1 MCDAPGTVGPTIGVT
16 RHVCFIDNDLSLGR
30 PRADQL
36 HSELWRRRWQRPEMP
51 CSGERD
57 AVGGAAARDRD
68 LVRARAQQHL
78 CGASAGGAASCAYSR
93 LHGLRPA
100 VRVVRPMRGDCLWVC
115 SVRELLHMRRVQRA
129 VREKFELA
137 CDDDLT
143 PYLRVGRALITGGT
157 KATSRL
163 TNILEFPI
171 KWLAGLPCAVPTW
184 P

>member
-1 MCDAPGTVGPTIGVT
+1 MPMSCVDKMDICGAKRLKVVCDAPGTVGPTIGVT
-16 RHVCFIDNDLSLGR
+16 RHVCFIDNDLSLGH

-78 CGASAGGAASCAYSR
+78 CGASADGAASCAYSR

-100 VRVVRPMRGDCLWVC
+100 VRVVRPMRGDCLLVC

-137 CDDDLT
+137 
-143 PYLRVGRALITGGT
+143 
-157 KATSRL
+157 
-163 TNILEFPI
+163 
-171 KWLAGLPCAVPTW
+171 
-184 P
+184 